1 MKTLL
6 ITGAAGGVATRIRPL
21 LRKHYRL
28 RLLDRIAASD
38 LQEGETCFVADLA
51 EQASVLEACQ
61 GVNAVIH
68 LACAHSLDIS
78 FEATLD
84 ANYRGT
90 LYLLDAC
97 QRFGI
102 ERFVFASSHHV
113 LGQHPTV
120 GFAGD
125 ETPVAPDGFYAL
137 SKVFGEGAVALYAHR
152 TGLRALNIR
161 IGSAGDTV
169 VDARRLRLWVSI
181 RDLVQLIEIG
191 LNHPDL
197 RCETVYGVS
206 RCPDALFENTRAHA
220 LGYRPLDHASE
231 HLADDFVALTNM
243 PISEGP
249 DFVGG
254 PYIPHALKLA

>member
-21 LRKHYRL
+21 LRNRYRL
-28 RLLDRIAASD
+28 RLLDRIAAPD
-38 LQEGETCFVADLA
+38 LQDGETRFVADLSN
-51 EQASVLEACQ
+51 QASVLEACE
-61 GVNAVIH
+61 GVDAVIH

-90 LYLLDAC
+90 LHLLDAC
-97 QRFGI
+97 QRSGI

-113 LGQHPTV
+113 LGQHLTED
-120 GFAGD
+120 FAGD
-125 ETPVAPDGFYAL
+125 EAPIAPDGFYAL
-137 SKVFGEGAVALYAHR
+137 SKVFGEGAVALYAYR

-161 IGSAGDTV
+161 IGSAGDTA

-181 RDLVQLIEIG
+181 RDLVQLIDIG

-197 RCETVYGVS
+197 RCDTVYGVS
-206 RCPDALFENTRAHA
+206 RCPDGLFANARAHA
-220 LGYRPLDHASE
+220 LGYRPQDLASE
-231 HLADDFVALTNM
+231 HLADDFVVLADMSPN
-243 PISEGP
+243 EGAG
-249 DFVGG
+249 FVGG